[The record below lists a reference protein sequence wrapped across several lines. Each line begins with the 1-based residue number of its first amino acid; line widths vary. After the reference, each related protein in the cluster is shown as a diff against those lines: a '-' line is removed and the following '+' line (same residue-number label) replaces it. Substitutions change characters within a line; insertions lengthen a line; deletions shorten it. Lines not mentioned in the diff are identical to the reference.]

1 VTLTPH
7 PDQSEAAPERPI
19 ASAAPACEIPEV
31 VGGGRAEGGA
41 LDRKPALFPGLC
53 GARLREGGSCME
65 LPAAG
70 RSRCRVHG
78 GATPVGPRSPH
89 FSSGR
94 FSRYPVPVLEDE
106 RERFERYRAE
116 PLGGALAE
124 HLALAM
130 VQHDRAVASGRSGAE
145 EGRTVATLARAYAQI
160 SLAQKKVVHVPD
172 EAAARML
179 LGAIYGC
186 VKSAAHDELG
196 GEPDRER
203 RLLEGIARYV
213 LAVDWSKV
221 VIQPATAAASP
232 PRTKR
237 SSRRR

>member
-1 VTLTPH
+1 ML
-7 PDQSEAAPERPI
+7 
-19 ASAAPACEIPEV
+19 ASAL
-31 VGGGRAEGGA
+31 RA
-41 LDRKPALFPGLC
+41 
-53 GARLREGGSCME
+53 
-65 LPAAG
+65 
-70 RSRCRVHG
+70 VHG

-130 VQHDRAVASGRSGAE
+130 VQQDRAVAAGRSGAE

-172 EAAARML
+172 EAAARAL
-179 LGAIYGC
+179 FGAIYGC
-186 VKSAAHDELG
+186 VKRAAHDELG
-196 GEPDRER
+196 GEPERER
-203 RLLEGIARYV
+203 RLLQGVARYV

-221 VIQPATAAASP
+221 IVQPATAAASP
-232 PRTKR
+232 PQSQR